1 MKNCQTFIGVSF
13 YGVVLVNIFCF
24 FHERGF
30 FSFSDALDQTSE
42 VHYCN
47 VMRIIH

>member
-1 MKNCQTFIGVSF
+1 MNSDLSLPYLCSGTNAELSDIYKVSF

-30 FSFSDALDQTSE
+30 F
-42 VHYCN
+42 
-47 VMRIIH
+47 